1 MLSDDVLPA
10 LDASDAEEALVLLAL
25 DTDLLLVVLFFPH
38 PLTLAA
44 PSVMSRSMTAAFLF
58 ILEFS
63 SILRRSRRVVNLI
76 LPYLSGKKKAGAPIL
91 EILMIFNHK
100 IAWIALKCVCVLP
113 KSMLACS

>member
-1 MLSDDVLPA
+1 VLSDDVLPA

-25 DTDLLLVVLFFPH
+25 DTELLLVVLFFPH

-44 PSVMSRSMTAAFLF
+44 PSVMSRSMTA
-58 ILEFS
+58 EFS

-91 EILMIFNHK
+91 EILMIFDRK

-113 KSMLACS
+113 KSMLECS